1 MSNQDFTVNKVL
13 AVAEIAATQV
23 ERLSAKVAEESSV
36 SEDIKKEIE
45 LITKTAK
52 ALNESMKYLITE
64 VLKANN
70 AARHNYEVA
79 AKLHESLSFYA
90 EEENW
95 KSSGRKKSA
104 AAIDGGQKARLLLK
118 GDDKNTSDE

>member
-1 MSNQDFTVNKVL
+1 MSNQNFTVNKVL

-23 ERLSAKVAEESSV
+23 ERLSTKISEEPSV

-45 LITKTAK
+45 LITKTTK

-64 VLKANN
+64 VLKVNN
-70 AARHNYEVA
+70 IAKHNYEA
-79 AKLHESLSFYA
+79 AAQLHESLSFYA

-104 AAIDGGQKARLLLK
+104 AVIDGGQKARLLLK
-118 GDDKNTSDE
+118 GDDKNTADE